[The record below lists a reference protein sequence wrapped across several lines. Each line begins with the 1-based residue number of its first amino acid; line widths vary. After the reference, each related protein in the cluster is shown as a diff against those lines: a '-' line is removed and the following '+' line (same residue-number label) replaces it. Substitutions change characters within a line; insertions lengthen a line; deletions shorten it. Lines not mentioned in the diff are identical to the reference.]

1 MAKGVETTVQVSRK
15 ILWVT
20 TRVPSPPGLET
31 MVFPLDNVAR
41 VTVTPYRPDRMRALL
56 KFLVLLLLLRLL
68 VTLLAGGAGEA
79 VANAVEGVAAV
90 VTLGLTVQ
98 LLIVLT
104 RRSYFVL
111 LVETTGPPFARLYSR
126 DEQLMQRV
134 GAAIV
139 AALDNPQVAFHYRI
153 EHFQIGDT
161 IKLIGGSGNTGKV
174 NQ

>member
-1 MAKGVETTVQVSRK
+1 METTVQVSRK

-41 VTVTPYRPDRMRALL
+41 VTVTPHRPDRMRALL
-56 KFLVLLLLLRLL
+56 KFLVLMVLLRLL
-68 VTLLAGGAGEA
+68 MILLSGGAGEA
-79 VANAVEGVAAV
+79 VPDVAGGVAAAV
-90 VTLGLTVQ
+90 AVGLTVQ
-98 LLIVLT
+98 LLVVVT
-104 RRSYFVL
+104 RRSYYVL

-139 AALDNPQVAFHYRI
+139 AALDNPQATFHYRI